1 MIPIPHYPSRSVTE
15 EILRRGEAEI
25 LRLTNNASN
34 NNAAPSNN
42 AAAANAV
49 AGAPVAP
56 EVVNNDNNNN
66 NAPVARATTFSDRS
80 RGARGGVANPVDA
93 AIAAEAAVEN
103 QQGVPNNMTA
113 IHNEAMLQ
121 LFGTFH
127 HDAQRER
134 RSEHRNVVQ
143 AGAPSRGEHRAQ
155 DFGGSVLETTRFG
168 RNLIPPIGNRSVS
181 GGDLFSSL
189 LDSSPHLA
197 VARNTNADANN
208 NSAAVPASAVNATE
222 GDAVPGNNNSNNN
235 NGSERE
241 ERRVRRRT

>member
-1 MIPIPHYPSRSVTE
+1 
-15 EILRRGEAEI
+15 
-25 LRLTNNASN
+25 
-34 NNAAPSNN
+34 
-42 AAAANAV
+42 
-49 AGAPVAP
+49 
-56 EVVNNDNNNN
+56 
-66 NAPVARATTFSDRS
+66 
-80 RGARGGVANPVDA
+80 
-93 AIAAEAAVEN
+93 
-103 QQGVPNNMTA
+103 MTD

-134 RSEHRNVVQ
+134 RSEHRNVAQ

-208 NSAAVPASAVNATE
+208 NSAPAPASAVNATE

-241 ERRVRRRT
+241 ERRVRRRM